1 MNPLHSSTR
10 ANELKGELGALR
22 DDLSVFLDD
31 FESRLEIGTDQIG
44 SWKSSLNQA
53 GQELAEDTFR
63 AAVIGS
69 VKAGKSTFINYLLGR
84 DLLKRG
90 AGIITSIVT
99 RVMGGPTLAATLTLK
114 GMQQVNAEISNSL
127 LYFQRSD
134 LLEGNGFDMRDE
146 KNRLRL
152 SELLK
157 DLADHTDTTQE
168 AATKNRM
175 LLQAFSSG
183 YDELA
188 GSLMDQESTM
198 VLQSEEALRH
208 RDFVGDERLAV
219 YLKELILTVP
229 EANLPAGVEIGDC
242 QGSDSP
248 NPNHMAAVLDY
259 LLQSHLSI
267 YLISVRTGVR
277 EADVKLIN
285 ALKKLRME
293 DRTLFV
299 LNLDLGELDS
309 LAQLEQQVANARDSL
324 GQLGLSPRL
333 YGFSSLYHLLR
344 HLQSEAGGKLD
355 ERDRMRLDFWESAKD
370 LLEYSDKQREL
381 FQTELSRV
389 LSYERDSLKLERG
402 VNQLGRAVKN
412 MDDYIAVRLFA
423 NSGGSEEVKKVC
435 NELQVRQDELRN
447 TLGLVQNS
455 LKSVADSLKKDLKG
469 DVDIFF
475 DRRNGTVV
483 GNLLEFIE
491 QFSNGKTQ
499 VSDEQGQ
506 EHVMGRIL
514 DFYEELSDKLTRYIN
529 EEVNLQIIEYVR
541 QKEADII
548 KKFEGQTHLYLTMMR
563 QLFETYY
570 AEIGQLVEGMA
581 PPVAGE
587 FVLSNKSPNVK
598 LPLFSVTVSY
608 QSTTRAQI
616 LLLVGLQKAMAGA
629 KNLARKVLKKKE
641 GDNGAGESFE
651 KGMAVIKKSAL
662 QVVNEQ
668 IRDYKDNL
676 KYGYVLKLV
685 DLIGENLYQQMHQ
698 YVGGSLVD
706 LQDLLNLAEAE
717 EQKKNETSEL
727 LTEYKKTTQAFLDNI
742 ARIDSARAVL

>member
-1 MNPLHSSTR
+1 LNPMHSSTR
-10 ANELKGELGALR
+10 ANELKGELSAFR
-22 DDLSVFLDD
+22 DDISVFLND
-31 FESRLEIGTDQIG
+31 FESRLDIGQDQIG
-44 SWKSSLNQA
+44 SWKSSLDQA
-53 GQELAEDTFR
+53 GQELAEETFR

-99 RVMGGPTLAATLTLK
+99 RVMGGPDLAATLTLK
-114 GMQQVNAEISNSL
+114 GMQQINAEISNSL

-134 LLEGNGFDMRDE
+134 LLEGSGFDMRDA
-146 KNRLRL
+146 KNRQRL

-157 DLADHTDTTQE
+157 ELADHTDSTQE

-188 GSLMDQESTM
+188 DSLMDQESTM
-198 VLQSEEALRH
+198 VLRSEEALRH

-219 YLKELILTVP
+219 YLKELVLTVP

-309 LAQLEQQVANARDSL
+309 LAQLEQQVASAHDSL

-333 YGFSSLYHLLR
+333 YAFSSLYHLLR
-344 HLQSEAGGKLD
+344 RLKSESGGKLD

-370 LLEYSDKQREL
+370 LLEYSDQKREL

-423 NSGGSEEVKKVC
+423 NSGGSEEVKKAC
-435 NELQVRQDELRN
+435 NELQERQDELRN

-455 LKSVADSLKKDLKG
+455 LKSVADSLKRELKA
-469 DVDIFF
+469 DVDEFF
-475 DRRNGTVV
+475 DRNGAVV
-483 GNLLEFIE
+483 GNLLDFIE
-491 QFSNGKTQ
+491 QFSNGKNQ

-529 EEVNLQIIEYVR
+529 EEVNLHIIEYVR
-541 QKEADII
+541 QKEADIV
-548 KKFEGQTHLYLTMMR
+548 KRFEGQTHLYLNMMR
-563 QLFETYY
+563 QLFEKYY
-570 AEIGQLVEGMA
+570 AEVGQMVEGLA
-581 PPVAGE
+581 PRVEEE
-587 FVLSNKSPNVK
+587 FALSGKRPDLK

-608 QSTTRAQI
+608 QNKTRAQI
-616 LLLVGLQKAMAGA
+616 LLLVGLQRAMAGA
-629 KNLARKVLKKKE
+629 RNLARKVLKKKE
-641 GDNGAGESFE
+641 GGTGAVESFE

-668 IRDYKDNL
+668 IRDYKENL
-676 KYGYVLKLV
+676 KYGYILRLV

-706 LQDLLNLAEAE
+706 LQDLLHLAEAE
-717 EQKKNETSEL
+717 EQKKDETSEL
-727 LTEYKKTTQAFLDNI
+727 LAEYKKTTQAFLDTI
-742 ARIDSARAVL
+742 ARIDSARADL